1 VGRKLAS
8 LRSLVPQAGDDRP
21 KFAGTLWGVH
31 GAAGRKQPARSGQLM
46 VADEKK
52 LKPSDKAPKEKTS
65 SEPKEKTPVE
75 AKPETNAEAPKNYS
89 RGEGQKTVTQA
100 YKDNWNAIYGKKK
113 KR

>member
-1 VGRKLAS
+1 
-8 LRSLVPQAGDDRP
+8 
-21 KFAGTLWGVH
+21 
-31 GAAGRKQPARSGQLM
+31 M
-46 VADEKK
+46 VAEEKK
-52 LKPSDKAPKEKTS
+52 SKPKEKALKETPS

-89 RGEGQKTVTQA
+89 RGEGQKTVTQS